1 MAAPVASGSQAPN
14 REDEHKQIL
23 NPDILVR
30 HRLGLAHFDRPV
42 YISTVTEIDN

>member
-42 YISTVTEIDN
+42 YISTVIKIDN